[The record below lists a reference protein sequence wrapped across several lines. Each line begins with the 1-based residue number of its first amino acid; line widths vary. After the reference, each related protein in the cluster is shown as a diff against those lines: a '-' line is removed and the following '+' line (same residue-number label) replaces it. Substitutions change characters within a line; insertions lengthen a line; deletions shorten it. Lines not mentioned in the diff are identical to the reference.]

1 MQTHIPRI
9 GDAANST
16 LTKVIGM
23 HDVADFVVSALMQD
37 SRGWRDVRASRAD
50 DLEGTSGG
58 GAEDDHGHGDEG

>member
-1 MQTHIPRI
+1 
-9 GDAANST
+9 
-16 LTKVIGM
+16 
-23 HDVADFVVSALMQD
+23 VSALMQD